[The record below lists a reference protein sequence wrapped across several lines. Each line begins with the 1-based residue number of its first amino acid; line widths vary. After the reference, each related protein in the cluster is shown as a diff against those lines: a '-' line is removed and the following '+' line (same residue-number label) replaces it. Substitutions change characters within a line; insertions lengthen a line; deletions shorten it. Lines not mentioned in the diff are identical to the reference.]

1 MYQNRIGGVASIFDW
16 SEIDFGSRFVDMFL
30 TCTSISVPF
39 ISPFQSITS
48 EDFVPCFYLFP
59 PGARTKRALQR
70 ALRSRYIYTSVDL
83 SIKWTALEVDSVVE
97 WIRLLRGIDWY
108 STDRVT

>member
-1 MYQNRIGGVASIFDW
+1 MIF
-16 SEIDFGSRFVDMFL
+16 EA
-30 TCTSISVPF
+30 
-39 ISPFQSITS
+39 
-48 EDFVPCFYLFP
+48 FYM
-59 PGARTKRALQR
+59 
-70 ALRSRYIYTSVDL
+70 ITSVDL

>member
-1 MYQNRIGGVASIFDW
+1 MCVCVYECVYECVYVCMCINMCVCVCMYVCMY
-16 SEIDFGSRFVDMFL
+16 V
-30 TCTSISVPF
+30 C
-39 ISPFQSITS
+39 
-48 EDFVPCFYLFP
+48 
-59 PGARTKRALQR
+59 
-70 ALRSRYIYTSVDL
+70 TSVDL

>member
-1 MYQNRIGGVASIFDW
+1 MKVRSPGVPEGRDGQKSML
-16 SEIDFGSRFVDMFL
+16 GTPLVYTR
-30 TCTSISVPF
+30 
-39 ISPFQSITS
+39 
-48 EDFVPCFYLFP
+48 
-59 PGARTKRALQR
+59 
-70 ALRSRYIYTSVDL
+70 LRSRKRHLQPGRFARPASGTSGTSVDL